1 MQIKQL
7 AAATGVDVETVRYY
21 EKQGL
26 LPAPARLDNG
36 YRNYEAAHLERLSF
50 IRHCRALDMPLAEVQ
65 RLLSFVDDPA
75 RHCAD
80 VNELVDAQ
88 LSRVRARL
96 ASMLALE
103 KQLVQLRA
111 RCTVPNAGS
120 ADGAETTDDA
130 GGAGRADRADSAAC
144 GILAELV
151 SAAHGEAC
159 ACHPGDAQP

>member
-1 MQIKQL
+1 MQIKDL
-7 AAATGVDVETVRYY
+7 SAATGVDTETIRYY

-26 LPAPARLDNG
+26 LPAPARLANG
-36 YRNYEAAHLERLSF
+36 YRDYEAAHLERLSF

-111 RCTVPNAGS
+111 RCAVPNAAGF
-120 ADGAETTDDA
+120 DGT
-130 GGAGRADRADSAAC
+130 GGADRADSAAC

-159 ACHPGDAQP
+159 ACHPGDATA

>member
-1 MQIKQL
+1 MQIKDL
-7 AAATGVDVETVRYY
+7 AAATGVDVETIRYY

-26 LPAPARLDNG
+26 LPAPARLANG
-36 YRNYEAAHLERLSF
+36 YRDYEAAHLERLSF

-80 VNELVDAQ
+80 VNDLVDAQ

-111 RCTVPNAGS
+111 RCAVPN
-120 ADGAETTDDA
+120 
-130 GGAGRADRADSAAC
+130 AGRADRTGAADHASSAAC

-159 ACHPGDAQP
+159 ACHPADASA